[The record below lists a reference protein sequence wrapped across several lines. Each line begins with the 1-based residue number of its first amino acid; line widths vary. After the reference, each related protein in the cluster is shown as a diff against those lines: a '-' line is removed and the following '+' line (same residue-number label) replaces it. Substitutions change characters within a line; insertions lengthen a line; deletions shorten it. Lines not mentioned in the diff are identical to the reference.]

1 MLPVRHSSEGF
12 DEGVANL
19 DRIGGRLSQTAL
31 HDLQD
36 YLLDCAPLTGEK
48 IREFE
53 GGAIGSTSG

>member
-12 DEGVANL
+12 DDGVANL

-36 YLLDCAPLTGEK
+36 YLLNCIALCRRGK
-48 IREFE
+48 LSHCLV
-53 GGAIGSTSG
+53 GY